1 MATIITN
8 EYNWRTQC
16 DFSYSP
22 DLTTTTA
29 APFTEFYQS
38 NIVTDGT
45 VVGTIP
51 STPWSLTVD
60 LVAKGTSTVVVSG
73 NTYTYSQALS
83 ILQAIFAQERTAQL
97 NSSTPSTDATT
108 KS

>member
-1 MATIITN
+1 MATTITN
-8 EYNWRTQC
+8 EYNNYLQC
-16 DFSYSP
+16 NFNYSP
-22 DLTTTTA
+22 DLTTLIA
-29 APFTEFYQS
+29 APFIEFYQS
-38 NIVTDGT
+38 NVLNDG
-45 VVGTIP
+45 VVVSTIQSNP
-51 STPWSLTVD
+51 SSLTVD

-97 NSSTPSTDATT
+97 NPSTPSTDDTT